1 MTLSTKIFQNSH
13 FYTNSWLLRSFIG
26 AMDRSHCDAVCAN
39 CNVGDWFVLRQ
50 IKRNIDQ
57 RLFADLV
64 ATLAAD
70 YTKRKYRLEELQNLV
85 ELHILIIFFYFQV
98 TSCSSGA
105 GRAATCT
112 LATRTPWRRG

>member
-1 MTLSTKIFQNSH
+1 MTLTTKIFQKSH
-13 FYTNSWLLRSFIG
+13 LYKHSWLLRSFIG

-85 ELHILIIFFYFQV
+85 ELYSYFFIFQV

>member
-1 MTLSTKIFQNSH
+1 
-13 FYTNSWLLRSFIG
+13 
-26 AMDRSHCDAVCAN
+26 MDRSHCDTVCAN

-85 ELHILIIFFYFQV
+85 ELY
-98 TSCSSGA
+98 
-105 GRAATCT
+105 
-112 LATRTPWRRG
+112 